1 MAGRGRLVWLGQR
14 TAMGGVSYGENTGDT
29 ASSSPDCEQGWAP
42 WPRAQS
48 EDVVRGVIIP

>member
-1 MAGRGRLVWLGQR
+1 MAGRGRLLWLGQR